1 MVAQEGQ
8 RVTALLYCH
17 HHSSSYS
24 AQDVLVTLPKN
35 HLYLTRPLMHYPD
48 VMRSASCLMFLYT
61 YYSLC
66 LILNLAC
73 RSSTFFFHC
82 HSQTNGEVAY
92 TTASSARKESLCI
105 MSHIIICI
113 FAGWTKGISHQR
125 GVSIKKWYL
134 KTKGYQDDIMLLRRV
149 WLTHWG
155 LWPSEVKSE
164 TERQ

>member
-17 HHSSSYS
+17 HHSSSCA

-48 VMRSASCLMFLYT
+48 VTLSASCLMFLYT

-66 LILNLAC
+66 LILNVAC
-73 RSSTFFFHC
+73 RSSTSFILLVIVYKQIGRLH
-82 HSQTNGEVAY
+82 
-92 TTASSARKESLCI
+92 TTVKVFVLQA
-105 MSHIIICI
+105 IICI

-125 GVSIKKWYL
+125 GVPIKKWYL
-134 KTKGYQDDIMLLRRV
+134 NTKGYQDGIMLLRRV

-155 LWPSEVKSE
+155 LWPSEVKLLN
-164 TERQ
+164 